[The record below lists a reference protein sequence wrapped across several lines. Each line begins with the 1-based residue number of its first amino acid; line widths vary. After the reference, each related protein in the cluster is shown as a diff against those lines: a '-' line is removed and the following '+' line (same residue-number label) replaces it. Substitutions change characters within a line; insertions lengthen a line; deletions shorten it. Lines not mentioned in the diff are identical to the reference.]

1 MIELAALSRHYQLG
15 GEEVKA
21 LDCFSL
27 NIAAGDYI
35 SVMGPSGSG
44 KSTLLNQLGLLD
56 TPTSGSFRFNGVETT
71 ALSESERAR
80 LRNEQIGFVFQAYHL
95 IDRLTALENVELPL
109 TLAGVEPTI
118 RRQRAT
124 ALLTKLGL
132 ARFLHQRPQQLSGG
146 QRQRIAIARAIITQ
160 PRLLLADEP
169 TGNLDSHSGASVVEL
184 LEQLNNDGIT
194 LVVVTHDAELGA
206 RAERQLLMVD
216 GQLRSETEHHRED
229 GRDAPL
235 NESSD
240 ASL

>member
-1 MIELAALSRHYQLG
+1 MIELSALSRHYLLG

-21 LDCFSL
+21 LDRFSL
-27 NIAAGDYI
+27 NIEAGDYI

-124 ALLTKLGL
+124 ELLTKLGL
-132 ARFLHQRPQQLSGG
+132 ERFLHQRPQQLSGG
-146 QRQRIAIARAIITQ
+146 QRQRIAIARAVITQ

-184 LEQLNNDGIT
+184 LEQLNSDGIT
-194 LVVVTHDAELGA
+194 LIVVTHDAELGA
-206 RAERQLLMVD
+206 RAQRQLLMVD
-216 GQLRSETEHHRED
+216 GQLRSETEHCQED
-229 GRDAPL
+229 RRQAPL
-235 NESSD
+235 DESTD

>member
-1 MIELAALSRHYQLG
+1 MIELQALSRHYLLG

-21 LDCFSL
+21 LDQFSI

-56 TPTSGSFRFNGVETT
+56 TPTSGSFRFDGVETT
-71 ALSESERAR
+71 TLGEAERAK
-80 LRNEQIGFVFQAYHL
+80 LRNNQIGFVFQAYHL

-109 TLAGVEPTI
+109 TLAGTDPSL
-118 RRQRAT
+118 RRERASE
-124 ALLTKLGL
+124 LLIKLGL
-132 ARFLHQRPQQLSGG
+132 ERFLHQRPQQLSGG
-146 QRQRIAIARAIITQ
+146 QRQRIAIARAVITQ

-194 LVVVTHDAELGA
+194 LVVVTHDADLGA

-216 GQLRSETEHHRED
+216 GQLSSESVLSKGETS
-229 GRDAPL
+229 DAPL
-235 NESSD
+235 
-240 ASL
+240 

>member
-1 MIELAALSRHYQLG
+1 MIELSALSRHYLLG

-21 LDCFSL
+21 LDRFNL

-109 TLAGVEPTI
+109 TLAGVEPSI

-124 ALLTKLGL
+124 ELLTKLGL

-146 QRQRIAIARAIITQ
+146 QRQRIAIARAVITQ

-184 LEQLNNDGIT
+184 LEQLNSDGIT
-194 LVVVTHDAELGA
+194 LIVVTHDAELGA
-206 RAERQLLMVD
+206 RAQRQLLMVD
-216 GQLRSETEHHRED
+216 GQLRSETQRTHKESSN
-229 GRDAPL
+229 APL
-235 NESSD
+235 
-240 ASL
+240 

>member
-1 MIELAALSRHYQLG
+1 MIELQTLSRHYQLG

-21 LDCFSL
+21 LDQFSL
-27 NIAAGDYI
+27 SIAAGDYL

-56 TPTSGSFRFNGVETT
+56 TPTSGSFRFEGIETT
-71 ALSESERAR
+71 TLSEAQRAS

-109 TLAGVEPTI
+109 TLAGVDPSL
-118 RRQRAT
+118 RRERASE
-124 ALLTKLGL
+124 LLKKLGL
-132 ARFLHQRPQQLSGG
+132 ERFLHQRPQQLSGG
-146 QRQRIAIARAIITQ
+146 QRQRIAIARAVITQ

-184 LEQLNNDGIT
+184 LEQLNSDGIT

-206 RAERQLLMVD
+206 RAKRQLLMVD
-216 GQLRSETEHHRED
+216 GQLRAEAQLGQLQHELN
-229 GRDAPL
+229 DAPL
-235 NESSD
+235 
-240 ASL
+240 

>member
-1 MIELAALSRHYQLG
+1 MIELSALSRHYLLG

-21 LDCFSL
+21 LDRFSL

-118 RRQRAT
+118 RHQRAT
-124 ALLTKLGL
+124 ELLIKLGL
-132 ARFLHQRPQQLSGG
+132 ERFLHQRPQQLSGG
-146 QRQRIAIARAIITQ
+146 QRQRIAIARAVITQ

-184 LEQLNNDGIT
+184 LEQLNSDGIT
-194 LVVVTHDAELGA
+194 LIVVTHDAELGA
-206 RAERQLLMVD
+206 RAQRQLLMVD
-216 GQLRSETEHHRED
+216 GQLRSETEHCQED
-229 GRDAPL
+229 RRQAPL
-235 NESSD
+235 DESTD